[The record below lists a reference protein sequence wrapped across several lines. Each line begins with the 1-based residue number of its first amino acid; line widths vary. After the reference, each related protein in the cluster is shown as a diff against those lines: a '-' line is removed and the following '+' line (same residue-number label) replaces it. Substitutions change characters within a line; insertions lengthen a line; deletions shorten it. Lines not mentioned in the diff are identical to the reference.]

1 MADSGQDRDGEGEP
15 GGLPRL
21 AKVAAVAI
29 DLRDGFRA
37 EPRSPEY
44 RAIHGLAADVEDSHE
59 DWIGRVHPQDR
70 DGTVKYL
77 QDAVS
82 GATEQVSYQYRIIRP
97 SGGEVRWVATGA
109 RNERSPDGKPLRFV
123 GAHIDITDIVVA
135 KET

>member
-1 MADSGQDRDGEGEP
+1 MADSGQDRDGESEP

-44 RAIHGLAADVEDSHE
+44 RVIHGLSADVEARHE
-59 DWIGRVHPQDR
+59 DWIARVHPQDR
-70 DGTVKYL
+70 AGTVKYL

-82 GATEQVSYQYRIIRP
+82 GTAKQVSYQYRIVRP
-97 SGGEVRWVATGA
+97 NDGQVRW
-109 RNERSPDGKPLRFV
+109 L
-123 GAHIDITDIVVA
+123 
-135 KET
+135 